1 MEENKY
7 LKMDFFQ
14 GILFFVI
21 SCLWSFL
28 EHAKQI
34 FLYLL
39 HSNDD
44 HENLAI
50 VYPPLKVVHAYPHC
64 ITDFDKNYPS
74 GPCDDHNQVDE
85 PHETRDDIS
94 SPALDP
100 TPSKTQH
107 RYRPLKLPHILHDF
121 PPKHYEYLPMFDGEP
136 DAISAEKHIQ
146 GFEHF
151 IDLFEIDHDD
161 VCMRAFSQSLKGD
174 TKDWFKHLH
183 PETISSWEELK
194 NVFLK

>member
-1 MEENKY
+1 MGENKY
-7 LKMDFFQ
+7 LKLSFFQ
-14 GILFFVI
+14 DIIFFVI
-21 SCLWSFL
+21 NYLLSFP

-44 HENLAI
+44 HENLEI
-50 VYPPLKVVHAYPHC
+50 VYPPLKVIHISPQF
-64 ITDFDKNYPS
+64 ITDFDQNLPS
-74 GPCDDHNQVDE
+74 EPCDNHNQVDE
-85 PHETRDDIS
+85 PHETKADIS
-94 SPALDP
+94 PLVLDP
-100 TPSKTQH
+100 TPSKIQH

-121 PPKHYEYLPMFDGEP
+121 PPKHYKYLPVFDGEP
-136 DAISAEKHIQ
+136 DAITAEKHIQ
-146 GFEHF
+146 EFEHF

-174 TKDWFKHLH
+174 TKEWFKHLQ

-194 NVFLK
+194 SVF